1 MASGQRGRG
10 ATGGGIGRPWAVIAL
25 LIGVL
30 AACGPVAAPTPTV
43 PPLAPSATAI
53 GAAAAPT
60 PTPSR
65 AVTPTR
71 AGTPT
76 PTATPTRL
84 ATTPTRGP
92 TPAGALPPSVRTTA
106 TAAAIVSGT
115 AVATVTGRQGQ
126 PGPVRDALGRLEAH
140 ESFRLTMSGVYLR
153 EDAPPVRIVVEKH
166 GAVRRGM
173 YEGLPIGSQEAY
185 QTEEGVFSVTN
196 GTLQKIGETPILT
209 NIPALVY
216 ATIITRHLDWRDEG
230 PVVVD
235 GRPARRWVG
244 EGTLDDSLA
253 GSPGPGIPG
262 PARSGVLVAEAD
274 GVLSRASI
282 RFGVGV
288 GREEELRM
296 EVADVDAVPPIVVPG
311 Q

>member
-1 MASGQRGRG
+1 MAPDRRGNGAVRG
-10 ATGGGIGRPWAVIAL
+10 GTGRRWAAIAL
-25 LIGVL
+25 LIGTL
-30 AACGPVAAPTPTV
+30 AACGPAAASKPTA
-43 PPLAPSATAI
+43 PPVAPSATAI
-53 GAAAAPT
+53 AAAAPT
-60 PTPSR
+60 PTTGR

-71 AGTPT
+71 ART
-76 PTATPTRL
+76 PTATTSAARPPTS
-84 ATTPTRGP
+84 PTRGP
-92 TPAGALPPSVRTTA
+92 TPAGALPPSVLATA

-126 PGPVRDALGRLEAH
+126 PGAVRDALARLEDH
-140 ESFRLTMSGVYLR
+140 QSFRLTMTGVYLR

-166 GAVRRGM
+166 GAVRRGL
-173 YEGLPIGSQEAY
+173 YEGLSIGSQEAY

-196 GTLQKIGETPILT
+196 GTLQKMGETPILT

-244 EGTLDDSLA
+244 EGTLDDFLA
-253 GSPGPGIPG
+253 GFPGPGIPG
-262 PARSGVLVAEAD
+262 PARSEVLVAEPD
-274 GVLSRASI
+274 GVLIRASI
-282 RFGVGV
+282 RFGVGT
-288 GREEELRM
+288 GREEELRL
-296 EVADVDAVPPIVVPG
+296 EVGDVDAVPPIVVPG